1 MPKHPFL
8 FSLDTQTDSILRRYL
23 TPHALLRPYI
33 AHYTIMLPYTA
44 VVSLPLTLVPDVSG
58 CIICSIEERQVVSS
72 LWGPTT
78 KTAVVG
84 TQANA
89 SPCHLFVEF
98 LPGGAHRLT
107 GYPQQEFV
115 DRIIPLHNC
124 LPALDIALREVIS
137 HAQDEDELTRL
148 LDTLFLSILSQT
160 ASVTPSAVTSL
171 IKNAAPSATVKQL
184 ANAMCYSER
193 HLNRLFY
200 SEIGISAKN
209 CLQLFRINKAMLL
222 MQRRNLTLTECA
234 QHAGYY
240 DQSHFNREFREV
252 CGIAPGA
259 FLSNM
264 SDFYNEKNKF

>member
-1 MPKHPFL
+1 MPKQPFL
-8 FSLDTQTDSILRRYL
+8 FSLDTQNNGIPRRYL
-23 TPHALLRPYI
+23 PPHALLRPYI
-33 AHYTIMLPYTA
+33 SHYTIMLPYYTSA
-44 VVSLPLTLVPDVSG
+44 PSPLTLIPDVSG
-58 CIICSIEERQVVSS
+58 CIVCRIEEHGLVTS

-78 KTAVVG
+78 KTTVVG
-84 TQANA
+84 TQEYA

-107 GYPQQEFV
+107 GYPQQDFV
-115 DRIIPLHNC
+115 DCIIPLHDC
-124 LPALDIALREVIS
+124 LPSLDVALREVVS
-137 HAQDEDELTRL
+137 RARDEDELTRL
-148 LDTLFLSILSQT
+148 LDALFLSILYQT
-160 ASVTPSAVTSL
+160 ASASPSAVIAL
-171 IKNAAPSATVKQL
+171 IKNTVPSATVKQL
-184 ANAMCYSER
+184 ADAMCYSER

-209 CLQLFRINKAMLL
+209 CLQLFRVNKALLL
-222 MQRRNLTLTECA
+222 MQRHDLTLTECA

-259 FLSNM
+259 FIKSM

>member
-8 FSLDTQTDSILRRYL
+8 FSLDTQTDGILRRHL

-33 AHYTIMLPYTA
+33 AHYTIMLPYTS

-58 CIICSIEERQVVSS
+58 CIVCSIEEHQIVSL

-78 KTAVVG
+78 KTVVVG
-84 TQANA
+84 AQESA

-115 DRIIPLHNC
+115 DCIIPLREC
-124 LPALDIALREVIS
+124 LPTLHMALCEAITSAR
-137 HAQDEDELTRL
+137 DESELSRL
-148 LDTLFLSILSQT
+148 LDSLFLSILFANAPAVPGTITPFIHSVAPT
-160 ASVTPSAVTSL
+160 ASVKTLADAVY
-171 IKNAAPSATVKQL
+171 
-184 ANAMCYSER
+184 YSER

-200 SEIGISAKN
+200 NEIGISVKKF
-209 CLQLFRINKAMLL
+209 LQLMRLNKAVLA
-222 MQRRNLTLTECA
+222 MQRSELTLTECA
-234 QHAGYY
+234 LYAGYY
-240 DQSHFNREFREV
+240 DQSHFSREFREV
-252 CGIAPGA
+252 CGIAPST
-259 FLSNM
+259 FISNM